1 MHRPGSQDNR
11 PAEAERIVRA
21 VAALRRRYPDRFEP
35 DVPLS
40 SVTTLRIG
48 GPALG
53 LAWLRNSG
61 DARRFLENTREA
73 EIPAVCLGGGSNVLA
88 DDRGFCGLVGVMS
101 ADALE
106 IRGDTVRAG
115 AGIPLDQ
122 LIDASLRAGLT
133 GLEFASGIPGSLGG
147 ALVGNAGCYGHEIGE
162 FLREATVLR
171 EDGRVE
177 AVGPEEFAFAYRQ
190 TAFKES
196 RDLILEAV
204 LALKREDVGAALV
217 ERADHL
223 ASRREKH
230 PVDLPCAGSWFKNLP
245 PVEPGGWRRPA
256 GALLES
262 VGAKQMRFGD
272 AGVFAG
278 HANIIVNLGCARSD
292 DVLALAAAMRA
303 AVHDR
308 YGIRLEAEVRHLPW
322 LAEPDRPGNP
332 WAFRG

>member
-11 PAEAERIVRA
+11 PAAAELIAGA
-21 VAALRRRYPDRFEP
+21 VADLRRRHPDRFAP

-40 SVTTLRIG
+40 SITTLRIG

-53 LAWLRNSG
+53 LSRLRNSD
-61 DARRFLENTREA
+61 DARRFLEIAREA

-101 ADALE
+101 DDALE
-106 IRGDTVRAG
+106 FHGDAVRAG
-115 AGIPLDQ
+115 AGIPLDR
-122 LIDASLRAGLT
+122 LVLESLQAGLT

-171 EDGRVE
+171 QDGRVE
-177 AVGPEEFAFAYRQ
+177 TIGPDAFAFAYRQ
-190 TAFKES
+190 TAFKER
-196 RDLILEAV
+196 RDLILGAV
-204 LALKREDVGAALV
+204 LALRRGDVTAALA

-223 ASRREKH
+223 ASRRAKH

-245 PVEPGGWRRPA
+245 PSEPGGRRRAA
-256 GALLES
+256 GELLEA
-262 VGAKQMRFGD
+262 VGAKSLRVGD

-278 HANIIVNLGCARSD
+278 HANIIVNLGRARSV
-292 DVLALAAAMRA
+292 DVLALAGAMRA
-303 AVHDR
+303 AVQDR
-308 YGIRLEAEVRHLPW
+308 FGVRLEAEVRRLAW
-322 LAEPDRPGNP
+322 LADAAHPGDP
-332 WAFRG
+332 WDIRG

>member
-1 MHRPGSQDNR
+1 MHRPGPQDNH
-11 PAEAERIVRA
+11 PEAVRRIGLA
-21 VAALRRRYPDRFEP
+21 VADLLRRHPERFEP
-35 DVPLS
+35 GVPLS
-40 SVTTLRIG
+40 SLTTLRIG

-53 LAWLRNSG
+53 LAWLRNSE
-61 DARRFLENTREA
+61 DARRFLENARDA

-101 ADALE
+101 DGTLE

-115 AGIPLDQ
+115 AGIPFDELVVG
-122 LIDASLRAGLT
+122 SLRAGLT

-162 FLREATVLR
+162 FLREAVVLR
-171 EDGRVE
+171 EDGCIE
-177 AVGPEEFAFAYRQ
+177 TVGPEAFAFAYRH
-190 TAFKES
+190 TAFKER
-196 RDLILEAV
+196 RDLVLEAV
-204 LALKREDVGAALV
+204 LTLGRGDVAAALA

-223 ASRREKH
+223 ASRRAKH

-245 PVEPGGWRRPA
+245 PAEPGGRRQPA

-262 VGAKQMRFGD
+262 VGAKRLRVGN

-303 AVHDR
+303 AVQER
-308 YGIRLEAEVRHLPW
+308 YGIRLEAEVRHLAW
-322 LAEPDRPGNP
+322 LADPDRPGDP
-332 WAFRG
+332 WAIRG

>member
-11 PAEAERIVRA
+11 PAAAERIAGA
-21 VAALRRRYPDRFEP
+21 VAELRRRHPDRFAP

-40 SVTTLRIG
+40 AVTTLRIG

-53 LAWLRNSG
+53 LSRLRNSD
-61 DARRFLENTREA
+61 DARRFLEIAREA

-88 DDRGFCGLVGVMS
+88 DDRGFCGLVGLMS
-101 ADALE
+101 DDALE
-106 IRGDTVRAG
+106 FRGDAVRAG
-115 AGIPLDQ
+115 AGIPLDRLVLDTLQ
-122 LIDASLRAGLT
+122 AGLT

-177 AVGPEEFAFAYRQ
+177 TVGPDAFAFAYRQ
-190 TAFKES
+190 TAFKAR
-196 RDLILEAV
+196 RDLILGAV
-204 LALKREDVGAALV
+204 LALRRGDVTAAFA

-223 ASRREKH
+223 ASRRAKH

-245 PVEPGGWRRPA
+245 PTEPGGRRRPA
-256 GALLES
+256 GALLEA
-262 VGAKQMRFGD
+262 VGAKSLRVGD

-278 HANIIVNLGCARSD
+278 HANIIVNLGRARSA
-292 DVLALAAAMRA
+292 DVLALAGAMRA
-303 AVHDR
+303 AVQDR
-308 YGIRLEAEVRHLPW
+308 FGVRLEAEVRQLAW
-322 LAEPDRPGNP
+322 LAHAAHPDDP
-332 WAFRG
+332 WAIRG